1 VLCTPYT
8 ARLSSGIVSRS
19 KGHEDT
25 LSVAVYQ
32 ILILA
37 VVVPIAADTMA
48 RIAAGFVRA
57 EQVPNANVLGDVH
70 TARQHPPQSVNP
82 YMLTVECIEPM
93 PAIEERTHPQ
103 LTAVLLS
110 FEVSEELAN
119 IDRISEPQFHLLVG
133 RGHLLFELLVLNTS
147 NYRPLRVV
155 FVRWMLLIGPAT
167 FGNARRIGNG

>member
-1 VLCTPYT
+1 V
-8 ARLSSGIVSRS
+8 SGSER
-19 KGHEDT
+19 HEDT

-57 EQVPNANVLGDVH
+57 EQVSDADVVRQVCLTPND
-70 TARQHPPQSVNP
+70 PPQSVNP
-82 YMLTVECIEPM
+82 YMLSVECIEPM

-110 FEVSEELAN
+110 LEVPEELAN
-119 IDRISEPQFHLLVG
+119 IDRISEPQFHLLVS
-133 RGHLLFELLVLNTS
+133 RGHLLFEFLVLI
-147 NYRPLRVV
+147 RA
-155 FVRWMLLIGPAT
+155 II
-167 FGNARRIGNG
+167 ARCASYSCDGRCP

>member
-1 VLCTPYT
+1 MPYT
-8 ARLSSGIVSRS
+8 ARLSSGIVSGSER
-19 KGHEDT
+19 HEDT

-57 EQVPNANVLGDVH
+57 EQVPNANVIGDIS

-103 LTAVLLS
+103 LTAVFLNL
-110 FEVSEELAN
+110 EVPEKLECMVPV
-119 IDRISEPQFHLLVG
+119 SEPQFHVLVC
-133 RGHLLFELLVLNTS
+133 RCHLLFELLVL
-147 NYRPLRVV
+147 
-155 FVRWMLLIGPAT
+155 VRAII
-167 FGNARRIGNG
+167 ARSASYSCDGCCS